1 MFQQQEKPL
10 DMEKLIENKKTVYKK
25 NYKPKYKKHLEIEP
39 HIQGNIENQKHLI
52 ESSIESCKDH
62 DYIRIHGITTCS
74 KCPFKSIKY
83 LTPLKKLTIK
93 ELHNEELPV
102 ITKTKKKY
110 YKNYKNK
117 PN

>member
-10 DMEKLIENKKTVYKK
+10 DMEKLIENKKIVYKK
-25 NYKPKYKKHLEIEP
+25 NYKPKCSNYKKHLEIEA
-39 HIQGNIENQKHLI
+39 QHLI
-52 ESSIESCKDH
+52 ESSIEPCKEH

-83 LTPLKKLTIK
+83 LTPLKKLTMK